1 MFTHSYSPKTLSNPT
16 KSISSVM
23 GRCQTQN
30 YLLLSVLFYSH
41 LLKTHKNHPKKD
53 TFSQCVTIHPYFKV
67 ELKHHH
73 SCHLNLFNTILS
85 QSTILK
91 VYIHPL
97 YLKHRFLERR
107 SDNLFPVFVVFFPLI
122 TVPSTKTDH
131 DRTGAQ
137 KYAQN
142 LSKKVKLE
150 VEYSYYYHLLLITK

>member
-1 MFTHSYSPKTLSNPT
+1 MDVHP
-16 KSISSVM
+16 
-23 GRCQTQN
+23 Q
-30 YLLLSVLFYSH
+30 LLSKNTLESNKIDFISDGKMSNSKLSAFVCFI
-41 LLKTHKNHPKKD
+41 LLSSPQNTQKPPKKGYL
-53 TFSQCVTIHPYFKV
+53 FLVTIHPYFKV

-91 VYIHPL
+91 VYSHPL